1 MKWYNWEINF
11 LLWYKKY
18 FKCKVYREKKCKAQ
32 TVRFNMGGLRLNLKI
47 KKQNGG
53 NSRKKK
59 SQISKAVVFS
69 H

>member
-1 MKWYNWEINF
+1 
-11 LLWYKKY
+11 
-18 FKCKVYREKKCKAQ
+18 
-32 TVRFNMGGLRLNLKI
+32 MGGLRLNLKI

-53 NSRKKK
+53 NSKEKK